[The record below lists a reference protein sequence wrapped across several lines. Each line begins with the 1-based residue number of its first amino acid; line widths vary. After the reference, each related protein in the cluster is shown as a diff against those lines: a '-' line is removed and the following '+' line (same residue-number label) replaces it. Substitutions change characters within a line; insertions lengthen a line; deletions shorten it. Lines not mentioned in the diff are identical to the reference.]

1 MEMDRILSCI
11 FEFAFVI
18 CWLHLLTLQ
27 LSPGAPGTIWT
38 AASSTSLQASVSSS
52 PTLNQNKSFCLS
64 CLSLS
69 EGLGLFPLFF
79 CAAARQ
85 AMANNK
91 KTNIALILSKSTQS
105 KVKCYTSLTSS
116 EWVRLLSSVSSK
128 SSYCCDNNQT
138 KWKPTCIEKS
148 GPIFELFKCWRLSTL
163 NTKHYSTSIL
173 E

>member
-1 MEMDRILSCI
+1 MDRILSCI

-85 AMANNK
+85 ANNK

-116 EWVRLLSSVSSK
+116 EWVRLSVVSNM
-128 SSYCCDNNQT
+128 SSYCRDNNQT

-148 GPIFELFKCWRLSTL
+148 GPIFELCWSVDDFQL
-163 NTKHYSTSIL
+163 
-173 E
+173 

>member
-85 AMANNK
+85 ANNK

-105 KVKCYTSLTSS
+105 KVQSATLLQRQVSGSDWARWAISQVIAVTTTKQS
-116 EWVRLLSSVSSK
+116 ESQLVLKSQAQYLNCWSV
-128 SSYCCDNNQT
+128 DDFQ
-138 KWKPTCIEKS
+138 
-148 GPIFELFKCWRLSTL
+148 L
-163 NTKHYSTSIL
+163 
-173 E
+173 